1 MAEGPRRTMSVGS
14 VVVSVTGRMSA
25 NAEAVVIAEREAET
39 RIEEDMIPESDTD
52 THLSMVG
59 AVAGAVQGMRTPD
72 KTSARDAAFFAS
84 SVGI

>member
-14 VVVSVTGRMSA
+14 VVVLVTGRMSA
-25 NAEAVVIAEREAET
+25 SAEAVIAEREEET
-39 RIEEDMIPESDTD
+39 RIEDGMIQGIDTD

-72 KTSARDAAFFAS
+72 KTFARVAAS
-84 SVGI
+84 SAGSVDT